1 MGNLNSGRRRQPAAV
16 RALRGNP
23 SLTRFRPAVAAPEGL
38 VVKPATL
45 SPGAAEVWDTLSP
58 VCLGMGTLSPADAL
72 AFATLC
78 ELQASFTANAQRKGQ
93 RGRPAFD
100 QALERALAAALRPF
114 YALFALEPASRA
126 RMPTAPPR
134 EVASKWA
141 GALA

>member
-16 RALRGNP
+16 RTLRGNP
-23 SLTRFRPAVAAPEGL
+23 SLTRFRPAVEAPAGP
-38 VVKPATL
+38 VVQPATL
-45 SPGAAEVWDTLSP
+45 SPGAAEVWDALSP

-78 ELQASFTANAQRKGQ
+78 ELQASFTANAQRKGR
-93 RGRPAFD
+93 RGFD
-100 QALERALAAALRPF
+100 ARQERALAAALRPF

-141 GALA
+141 ALA

>member
-1 MGNLNSGRRRQPAAV
+1 MGNFNSGRRRQPVALQ
-16 RALRGNP
+16 ALRGNP
-23 SLTRFRPAVAAPEGL
+23 SKRRLRPNVAAPAGP

-45 SPGAAEVWDTLSP
+45 SPGAAEVWDALSP
-58 VCLGMGTLSPADAL
+58 LCLGMGTLSAADTM

-78 ELQASFTANAQRKGQ
+78 ELQASFTANARRKGR
-93 RGRPAFD
+93 RGFD
-100 QALERALAAALRPF
+100 GGLERALAASLRPF

>member
-1 MGNLNSGRRRQPAAV
+1 
-16 RALRGNP
+16 
-23 SLTRFRPAVAAPEGL
+23 
-38 VVKPATL
+38 
-45 SPGAAEVWDTLSP
+45 
-58 VCLGMGTLSPADAL
+58 MGTLSPADTM

-78 ELQASFTANAQRKGQ
+78 ELQASFTANAQRKGG
-93 RGRPAFD
+93 RGFD
-100 QALERALAAALRPF
+100 ARQERALAAALRPF

>member
-23 SLTRFRPAVAAPEGL
+23 SLTRFRPAVEAPAGP

-45 SPGAAEVWDTLSP
+45 SPGAAEVWDGLSP
-58 VCLGMGTLSPADAL
+58 VCLGMGTLSPADTT

-93 RGRPAFD
+93 DGFD
-100 QALERALAAALRPF
+100 QRLERALAASLRPF

>member
-1 MGNLNSGRRRQPAAV
+1 MGNSNSGRRRQPAAL

-23 SLTRFRPAVAAPEGL
+23 SKTRFRANVATPGGP
-38 VVKPATL
+38 VVPPATL
-45 SPGAAEVWDTLSP
+45 SPGAAAVWQVLAP
-58 VCLGMGTLSPADAL
+58 VCLGMGTLSPADTV

-78 ELQASFTANAQRKGQ
+78 ELQASFTANAQAKGTD
-93 RGRPAFD
+93 AFD
-100 QALERALAAALRPF
+100 ARQERALAAALRPF

-134 EVASKWA
+134 AVASKWA

>member
-23 SLTRFRPAVAAPEGL
+23 SLTRFRPAVA
-38 VVKPATL
+38 PATV
-45 SPGAAEVWDTLSP
+45 SPGAAVVWDALSP

>member
-1 MGNLNSGRRRQPAAV
+1 MGNSNSGRRRQPAAL

-23 SLTRFRPAVAAPEGL
+23 SKTRFRANVAAPVGP

-45 SPGAAEVWDTLSP
+45 SPGAAEVWAALAP

-78 ELQASFTANAQRKGQ
+78 ELQASFTANAQRKGG
-93 RGRPAFD
+93 RGFD
-100 QALERALAAALRPF
+100 ARQERALAAALRPF

>member
-1 MGNLNSGRRRQPAAV
+1 MSGNVNSGRRRQPAAL

-23 SLTRFRPAVAAPEGL
+23 GKARVRPAVTAPAGS
-38 VVKPATL
+38 VVMPAL
-45 SPGAAEVWDTLSP
+45 SAGAGHVWEVLAP
-58 VCLGMGTLSPADAL
+58 VCLTMGTLSPADTL

-78 ELQASFTANAQRKGQ
+78 ELQASFTANAQAKGTD
-93 RGRPAFD
+93 AFD
-100 QALERALAAALRPF
+100 ARLERALAAALRPF